1 MSMTVGS
8 VYNAYADSS
17 ARAAEKK
24 QTTENTQNRQ
34 TQQADAPQLSARAQ
48 KYLDKLNQSYDN
60 MEFLVYNSG
69 KDAKEVLSH
78 STKEVSVML
87 SREEIEK
94 MASDEAYAAEKMKGV
109 QGALR
114 MSEQINR
121 EFGYTSAFGENS
133 ENAGTRIS
141 RIAVSFKD
149 DGSAN
154 IFAELEKTS
163 RKQREQI
170 EEARAEKR
178 AEDKQTKKKQAQK
191 KQHEKRLEE
200 KAADRYSRTNAD
212 PKRTV
217 VEAGSVDEL
226 MKKIAAVNW
235 NEIRAEGSTESGGRF
250 DFSI

>member
-1 MSMTVGS
+1 MSMTINS

-17 ARAAEKK
+17 TKAAEKK
-24 QTTENTQNRQ
+24 QATENTQNRQ
-34 TQQADAPQLSARAQ
+34 TQQADALQLSSKVQA
-48 KYLDKLNQSYDN
+48 YLDKLNKSYDN

-94 MASDEAYAAEKMKGV
+94 MASDEKYAAEKMKGV

-121 EFGYTSAFGENS
+121 EFGYTSAFGKNS
-133 ENAGTRIS
+133 ENADTRIS
-141 RIAVSFKD
+141 RIAISFND
-149 DGSAN
+149 DGSTN
-154 IFAELEKTS
+154 IFAELEKSS
-163 RKQREQI
+163 RKQREQL

-178 AEDKQTKKKQAQK
+178 AEDKRTQK
-191 KQHEKRLEE
+191 KQQEKRLEE
-200 KAADRYSRTNAD
+200 KAADRYLRTNAD
-212 PKRTV
+212 TKRTV

-226 MKKIAAVNW
+226 MNRIAAVDW
-235 NEIRAEGSTESGGRF
+235 NEIRAEGRSESGGRF

>member
-1 MSMTVGS
+1 MSMTINS
-8 VYNAYADSS
+8 VYNAYADNSTK
-17 ARAAEKK
+17 AAEKK
-24 QTTENTQNRQ
+24 QATENTQNRQ
-34 TQQADAPQLSARAQ
+34 TQQADAPQLSSKAQ
-48 KYLDKLNQSYDN
+48 AYLDKLNKSYDN

-94 MASDEAYAAEKMKGV
+94 MASDEKYAAEKMKGV

-121 EFGYTSAFGENS
+121 EFGYTSAFGKNS
-133 ENAGTRIS
+133 ENADTRIS
-141 RIAVSFKD
+141 KVAISFND
-149 DGSAN
+149 DGSTN
-154 IFAELEKTS
+154 IFAELEKAG

-178 AEDKQTKKKQAQK
+178 AQKKAEDKRTQK
-191 KQHEKRLEE
+191 KQQGKRLEE
-200 KAADRYSRTNAD
+200 AADRYSRRNAD
-212 PKRTV
+212 TKRTV

-226 MKKIAAVNW
+226 MKKIAAVDW

>member
-1 MSMTVGS
+1 MSMTINS

-17 ARAAEKK
+17 VKASEQKQAA
-24 QTTENTQNRQ
+24 ENTQNRQ
-34 TQQADAPQLSARAQ
+34 TQKTDAPQLSSKAQ
-48 KYLDKLNQSYDN
+48 AYLDNLNQSYDN
-60 MEFLVYNSG
+60 MEFLVYHSD

-94 MASDEAYAAEKMKGV
+94 MASDEKYAAEKMKGV

-121 EFGYTSAFGENS
+121 EFGYTSAFGKNEN
-133 ENAGTRIS
+133 NAGTRITK
-141 RIAVSFKD
+141 IAISFDD

-154 IFAELEKTS
+154 IFAELEKS
-163 RKQREQI
+163 DKKQRERI
-170 EEARAEKR
+170 EEAREEKR
-178 AEDKQTKKKQAQK
+178 EQKKAADKRTQK
-191 KQHEKRLEE
+191 KQQEKRLEE
-200 KAADRYSRTNAD
+200 KAADRYFRTNAD
-212 PKRTV
+212 TKRTV

-235 NEIRAEGSTESGGRF
+235 NEIRAEGSVESGGRF

>member
-1 MSMTVGS
+1 MSMTINS

-17 ARAAEKK
+17 TRAAEKK
-24 QTTENTQNRQ
+24 QATENTQNRQ
-34 TQQADAPQLSARAQ
+34 TQQADAPQLSSKAQ
-48 KYLDKLNQSYDN
+48 AYLDKLNKSYDN
-60 MEFLVYNSG
+60 MEFLVYNFG

-94 MASDEAYAAEKMKGV
+94 MASDEKYAAEKMKGV

-121 EFGYTSAFGENS
+121 EFGYTSAFGKKG
-133 ENAGTRIS
+133 ENADTRINK
-141 RIAVSFKD
+141 IAISFND
-149 DGSAN
+149 YGSTN
-154 IFAELEKTS
+154 IFAELVKS
-163 RKQREQI
+163 GRKQREQL

-178 AEDKQTKKKQAQK
+178 AQKKAEDKQAQK
-191 KQHEKRLEE
+191 KQREKRLEE
-200 KAADRYSRTNAD
+200 KASDRYSKTNAD
-212 PKRTV
+212 TKRTI

-226 MKKIAAVNW
+226 MKKIAAVDW
-235 NEIRAEGSTESGGRF
+235 NEIRAEGSAESGGKF

>member
-1 MSMTVGS
+1 MSMTINS

-17 ARAAEKK
+17 TKAAEKK
-24 QTTENTQNRQ
+24 QATENTQNRQ
-34 TQQADAPQLSARAQ
+34 TQQADALQLSSKVQA
-48 KYLDKLNQSYDN
+48 YLDKLNKSYDN

-94 MASDEAYAAEKMKGV
+94 MASDEKYAAEKMKGV

-121 EFGYTSAFGENS
+121 EFGYTSAFGKNS
-133 ENAGTRIS
+133 ENADTRIS
-141 RIAVSFKD
+141 RIAISFND

-154 IFAELEKTS
+154 IFAELEKSS

-178 AEDKQTKKKQAQK
+178 AEDKRTQK
-191 KQHEKRLEE
+191 KQQEKRLEE
-200 KAADRYSRTNAD
+200 KAADRYLRTNAD
-212 PKRTV
+212 TKRTV

-226 MKKIAAVNW
+226 MNRIAAVDW
-235 NEIRAEGSTESGGRF
+235 NEIRAEGRSESGGRF

>member
-1 MSMTVGS
+1 MSMTINS
-8 VYNAYADSS
+8 VYNAYADNSTK
-17 ARAAEKK
+17 AAEKK
-24 QTTENTQNRQ
+24 QATENTQNRQ
-34 TQQADAPQLSARAQ
+34 TQQADAPQLSSKAQ
-48 KYLDKLNQSYDN
+48 AYLDKLNKSYDN

-94 MASDEAYAAEKMKGV
+94 MASDEKYAAEKMKGV
-109 QGALR
+109 QGTLR

-121 EFGYTSAFGENS
+121 EFGYTSAFGRNS
-133 ENAGTRIS
+133 ENADTRIS
-141 RIAVSFKD
+141 RIAISFND

-154 IFAELEKTS
+154 IFAELEKSS

-170 EEARAEKR
+170 EEARTEKR
-178 AEDKQTKKKQAQK
+178 AQKKAENKQAQK
-191 KQHEKRLEE
+191 KQQEKRLEE
-200 KAADRYSRTNAD
+200 KAADCYSRTNAD
-212 PKRTV
+212 TKHTV

-226 MKKIAAVNW
+226 MKKIAAVKW

>member
-1 MSMTVGS
+1 MSMTINS
-8 VYNAYADSS
+8 VYNAYADNSTK
-17 ARAAEKK
+17 AAEKK
-24 QTTENTQNRQ
+24 QATENTQNRQ
-34 TQQADAPQLSARAQ
+34 TQQADAPQLSSKAQ
-48 KYLDKLNQSYDN
+48 AYLDKLNKSYDN

-94 MASDEAYAAEKMKGV
+94 MASDEKYAAEKMKGV

-121 EFGYTSAFGENS
+121 EFGYTSAFGKNS
-133 ENAGTRIS
+133 ENADTRIS
-141 RIAVSFKD
+141 KVAISFND
-149 DGSAN
+149 DGSTN
-154 IFAELEKTS
+154 IFAELEKS
-163 RKQREQI
+163 GRKQREQI

-178 AEDKQTKKKQAQK
+178 AQKKAEDKRTQK
-191 KQHEKRLEE
+191 KQQGKRLEE
-200 KAADRYSRTNAD
+200 AADRYSRRNAD
-212 PKRTV
+212 TKRTV

-226 MKKIAAVNW
+226 MKKIAAVDW

>member
-24 QTTENTQNRQ
+24 QAAENTRSTQ
-34 TQQADAPQLSARAQ
+34 TQQADAPQLSSRAQ
-48 KYLDKLNQSYDN
+48 AYLDKLNKSYDN

-94 MASDEAYAAEKMKGV
+94 MASDEKYAAEKMKGV

-121 EFGYTSAFGENS
+121 EFGYTSAFGKKG
-133 ENAGTRIS
+133 ENADTRIN
-141 RIAVSFKD
+141 RIAISFND
-149 DGSAN
+149 DGSTN
-154 IFAELEKTS
+154 IFAELEKS
-163 RKQREQI
+163 GRKQREWI

-178 AEDKQTKKKQAQK
+178 AQK
-191 KQHEKRLEE
+191 KAEERRLEE

-212 PKRTV
+212 TKHTI
-217 VEAGSVDEL
+217 VEAGNVDEL
-226 MKKIAAVNW
+226 MKKIAAVDW
-235 NEIRAEGSTESGGRF
+235 NEIRAEGGTESGGRF

>member
-1 MSMTVGS
+1 MSMTINS

-17 ARAAEKK
+17 VKAAEKK
-24 QTTENTQNRQ
+24 QTAESTQNRQ
-34 TQQADAPQLSARAQ
+34 TQQADAPQLSSKAQ
-48 KYLDKLNQSYDN
+48 AYLDKLNGSYDN
-60 MEFLVYNSG
+60 MEFLVYNSNE
-69 KDAKEVLSH
+69 DAKEVLSH

-94 MASDEAYAAEKMKGV
+94 MASDEKYAAEKMKGV

-121 EFGYTSAFGENS
+121 EFGYTSAFGKNS
-133 ENAGTRIS
+133 ENADTRIS
-141 RIAVSFKD
+141 RIAISFND
-149 DGSAN
+149 DGSTN
-154 IFAELEKTS
+154 IFAELEKSS

-178 AEDKQTKKKQAQK
+178 AQKKAEDKQAQK
-191 KQHEKRLEE
+191 KQQEKRLEE

-212 PKRTV
+212 IKRTV

-226 MKKIAAVNW
+226 MKKIAAVDW
-235 NEIRAEGSTESGGRF
+235 NEIRAEGSTESGGRC

>member
-1 MSMTVGS
+1 MSMTINS

-17 ARAAEKK
+17 REAAEKK
-24 QTTENTQNRQ
+24 QAAKNTQSRQ
-34 TQQADAPQLSARAQ
+34 IQKADTPQLSSKAQ
-48 KYLDKLNQSYDN
+48 AYLDRLNKSYDN

-94 MASDEAYAAEKMKGV
+94 MASDEKYAAEKMKGV

-121 EFGYTSAFGENS
+121 EFGYTSAFGRKGK
-133 ENAGTRIS
+133 NADTRITK
-141 RIAVSFKD
+141 IGISFNE
-149 DGSAN
+149 DGSTN
-154 IFAELEKTS
+154 IFAELEKSS
-163 RKQREQI
+163 RKQREQL
-170 EEARAEKR
+170 EKVREEKR
-178 AEDKQTKKKQAQK
+178 AQKKAEDKRTQKEKQ
-191 KQHEKRLEE
+191 EKRLEE

-212 PKRTV
+212 TKYTV

-226 MKKIAAVNW
+226 MKKIAEVDWNAV
-235 NEIRAEGSTESGGRF
+235 RAEDRTESGGKL

>member
-1 MSMTVGS
+1 MSMTINS

-24 QTTENTQNRQ
+24 QTTESTQNRQ
-34 TQQADAPQLSARAQ
+34 TQQADAPQLSSKAQ
-48 KYLDKLNQSYDN
+48 VYLDKLNKSYDN

-94 MASDEAYAAEKMKGV
+94 MASDEKYAAEKMKGV

-121 EFGYTSAFGENS
+121 EFGYTSAFGKNS
-133 ENAGTRIS
+133 ENADTRIS
-141 RIAVSFKD
+141 RIAISFND
-149 DGSAN
+149 DGSTN
-154 IFAELEKTS
+154 IFAELEKSS
-163 RKQREQI
+163 RKQREQL

-178 AEDKQTKKKQAQK
+178 AEDKRTQK
-191 KQHEKRLEE
+191 KQQEKRLEE
-200 KAADRYSRTNAD
+200 KAADRYLRTNAD
-212 PKRTV
+212 TKRTV

-226 MKKIAAVNW
+226 MNRIAAVDW
-235 NEIRAEGSTESGGRF
+235 NEIRAEGRSESGGRF